1 MNNCT
6 YTKGNNRNW
15 DIIIKHKKKRTY
27 KNEKHS
33 KKTMASHKK
42 PQLEKILQN
51 KISRQIQYR
60 INKLKNNYIEN
71 KMKKLDSKENTLWRN
86 LNKFEKKTLHIQT
99 LKVDDREITDMQKQL
114 ANNFEN
120 IYKGNDDFRDH
131 DLERQVTD
139 KITRLTETTPDEKH
153 RRTEKTDKNNKAPGE
168 EGIQGIE
175 LKQLVF
181 IYLC

>member
-1 MNNCT
+1 
-6 YTKGNNRNW
+6 
-15 DIIIKHKKKRTY
+15 
-27 KNEKHS
+27 
-33 KKTMASHKK
+33 
-42 PQLEKILQN
+42 
-51 KISRQIQYR
+51 
-60 INKLKNNYIEN
+60 
-71 KMKKLDSKENTLWRN
+71 MKKLDSKENTLWRN

-153 RRTEKTDKNNKAPGE
+153 IEYTNTD
-168 EGIQGIE
+168 E
-175 LKQLVF
+175 LKKLIKTIKHQGKKESKA
-181 IYLC
+181 

>member
-1 MNNCT
+1 M
-6 YTKGNNRNW
+6 
-15 DIIIKHKKKRTY
+15 
-27 KNEKHS
+27 
-33 KKTMASHKK
+33 
-42 PQLEKILQN
+42 
-51 KISRQIQYR
+51 
-60 INKLKNNYIEN
+60 
-71 KMKKLDSKENTLWRN
+71 
-86 LNKFEKKTLHIQT
+86 
-99 LKVDDREITDMQKQL
+99 MQKQL